1 MLRLPPGEEQSERSE
16 KLLLQANGQRQ
27 TVRTCRDCS
36 KSHWKWLP
44 ACSARSRCI
53 DAWNVHVVLSLVSET
68 ERKSPLPHLVS
79 WAQLVNGKDLS
90 RVQSLAENIYGSQL
104 ATKHPVSVGRLG
116 GTQETL
122 VIALQG
128 KMKKK
133 TKKRGF
139 KINLLSRNGEGKKNQ
154 NTLIGCKQRPG
165 KGPSTFWV
173 IADVLV
179 QLGPQH
185 EF

>member
-1 MLRLPPGEEQSERSE
+1 MAKGRRRERAGTAASPIENGCRL
-16 KLLLQANGQRQ
+16 
-27 TVRTCRDCS
+27 VRPAAGASTRETCTSCS
-36 KSHWKWLP
+36 
-44 ACSARSRCI
+44 
-53 DAWNVHVVLSLVSET
+53 VLVSAT

-122 VIALQG
+122 VVALQG
-128 KMKKK
+128 SMKKK
-133 TKKRGF
+133 TKRREASKSISCQEMVRG
-139 KINLLSRNGEGKKNQ
+139 RKKSQ
-154 NTLIGCKQRPG
+154 NTLIGCNQRPG

-179 QLGPQH
+179 QFGPQH
-185 EF
+185 DI